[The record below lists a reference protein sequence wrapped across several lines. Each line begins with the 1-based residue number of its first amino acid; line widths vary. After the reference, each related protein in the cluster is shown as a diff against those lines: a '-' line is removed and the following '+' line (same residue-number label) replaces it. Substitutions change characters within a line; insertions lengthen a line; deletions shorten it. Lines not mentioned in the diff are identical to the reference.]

1 MKHKKVIIFTMV
13 CATISLVGTSAGII
27 LDNTKILAASN
38 NSQNVMVVANSN
50 EFENTSNSTNT
61 EDDTTENVV
70 QNNVESEEE
79 IKAQQ
84 NVAQKVDTQN
94 IQEARAAAS
103 SGNKIIEQISSRAE
117 VERINK
123 NPIYVDVDSTNIVE
137 NTSEDGY
144 EEIKTYTKL
153 EDVKISFDMDVSQ
166 PTGLSKSDF
175 VELVKK
181 MKYDRTGILEKNA
194 EYIWEYC
201 QKYSVNEIFVL
212 GICGIES
219 GWCSASQHQSTHNYS
234 SLMKGGKLIAYA
246 SDKDGFEA
254 MIKLLG
260 QKYLSSRGSL
270 YHGKT
275 ITAVGRS
282 YCNATTWPK
291 KVYKCMNQVFE

>member
-103 SGNKIIEQISSRAE
+103 SGNKIIEQISSREE

-166 PTGLSKSDF
+166 PTGLSKADF
-175 VELVKK
+175 VELVKN

-246 SDKDGFEA
+246 SDKDGFET

-260 QKYLSSRGSL
+260 QKYLSSKGSL

>member
-166 PTGLSKSDF
+166 PTGLSKTDF
-175 VELVKK
+175 VELVKN

>member
-166 PTGLSKSDF
+166 PTGLSKADF
-175 VELVKK
+175 VELVKN

-201 QKYSVNEIFVL
+201 QIYSVNEIFVL

-246 SDKDGFEA
+246 SDKDGFET

-260 QKYLSSRGSL
+260 QKYLSSKGSL

>member
-166 PTGLSKSDF
+166 PTGLSKTDF
-175 VELVKK
+175 VEFVKNR
-181 MKYDRTGILEKNA
+181 KYDRTGILEKNA

>member
-1 MKHKKVIIFTMV
+1 MV
-13 CATISLVGTSAGII
+13 YATISLVGTSAGII
-27 LDNTKILAASN
+27 LNNTRILAASN
-38 NSQNVMVVANSN
+38 ENKSAILADNSN
-50 EFENTSNSTNT
+50 QFENAGNNSIGT

-70 QNNVESEEE
+70 QNNVESEDE
-79 IKAQQ
+79 INAQQ
-84 NVAQKVDTQN
+84 NVTNKIDTQN

-103 SGNKIIEQISSRAE
+103 GGNKIIEQISSRAE
-117 VERINK
+117 VERINRT
-123 NPIYVDVDSTNIVE
+123 PIYVDVDSTNAEE
-137 NTSEDGY
+137 NTTEDGY

-153 EDVKISFDMDVSQ
+153 EDLKISFDMDVSQ